1 MSHVYPGARYQAFE
15 MWNEEPNSWYFGMLE
30 EHQDKI
36 LIELAGHDHFPSLR
50 AHAGEQGGLFH
61 NLFVAP
67 SITPW
72 YKNNPG
78 VTSFEISQDRVPQN
92 LRSTFLNLAPT
103 IRDGSPLPVDEFE
116 FREVNYGERYGVE

>member
-78 VTSFEISQDRVPQN
+78 VTSFEIS
-92 LRSTFLNLAPT
+92 
-103 IRDGSPLPVDEFE
+103 
-116 FREVNYGERYGVE
+116 